1 MSTMVLGLCF
11 LGKLQMNPFEFS
23 NSITYTK
30 QDIMNDLNEK
40 EYAPFLVN
48 RSLSYHQDC
57 ILYANEMN
65 SRFDVSHRLQY
76 HYLLNTIRKRKRFA
90 KWSKPELIDDLKI
103 VMDYYSVSR
112 EKAEEYLT
120 ILTKSSIEVLKRRMK
135 KGGKSEL

>member
-1 MSTMVLGLCF
+1 
-11 LGKLQMNPFEFS
+11 
-23 NSITYTK
+23 
-30 QDIMNDLNEK
+30 MNDLNEK

-65 SRFDVSHRLQY
+65 RRFDISHKLQY

-90 KWSKPELIDDLKI
+90 KWSKPELIDDLNI
-103 VMDYYSVSR
+103 VMDYYSISR
-112 EKAEEYLT
+112 EKAEEYLN
-120 ILTKSSIEVLKRRMK
+120 ILTKSEIETLKRRMK

>member
-1 MSTMVLGLCF
+1 
-11 LGKLQMNPFEFS
+11 MNPFDFA

-30 QDIMNDLNEK
+30 QDIMHELNEK

-65 SRFDVSHRLQY
+65 RRFDISHKLQY

-90 KWSKPELIDDLKI
+90 KWSKPQEIDDLKI

-112 EKAEEYLT
+112 EKAEEYLKLLGNNKIA
-120 ILTKSSIEVLKRRMK
+120 ILKKRMN
-135 KGGKSEL
+135 KGGKRA

>member
-1 MSTMVLGLCF
+1 
-11 LGKLQMNPFEFS
+11 MNPFEFS

-65 SRFDVSHRLQY
+65 RRFDISHKLQY

-112 EKAEEYLT
+112 EKAEEYLN
-120 ILTKSSIEVLKRRMK
+120 ILTKSGIEVLKKRMK

>member
-1 MSTMVLGLCF
+1 
-11 LGKLQMNPFEFS
+11 MNPFEFS

-48 RSLSYHQDC
+48 RALSYHQDC

-65 SRFDVSHRLQY
+65 RRFDISHKLQY

-103 VMDYYSVSR
+103 VMEYYSVSR
-112 EKAEEYLT
+112 GKAEEYLS
-120 ILTKSSIEVLKRRMK
+120 ILSKSRIETLKKRMN

>member
-1 MSTMVLGLCF
+1 
-11 LGKLQMNPFEFS
+11 MNPFEFS

-48 RSLSYHQDC
+48 RALSYHQDC

-65 SRFDVSHRLQY
+65 RRFDISHKLQY

-112 EKAEEYLT
+112 GKAEEYLS
-120 ILTKSSIEVLKRRMK
+120 ILNKSGIETLKKRMN

>member
-1 MSTMVLGLCF
+1 
-11 LGKLQMNPFEFS
+11 MNPFEFS

-48 RSLSYHQDC
+48 RALSYHQDC

-65 SRFDVSHRLQY
+65 RRFDISHKLQY

-112 EKAEEYLT
+112 EKAEEYLN
-120 ILTKSSIEVLKRRMK
+120 ILTKSGIETLKKRMN

>member
-1 MSTMVLGLCF
+1 
-11 LGKLQMNPFEFS
+11 MNPFEFS

-48 RSLSYHQDC
+48 RALSYHQDC

-65 SRFDVSHRLQY
+65 RRFDISHRLQY

-103 VMDYYSVSR
+103 VMEYYSVSR
-112 EKAEEYLT
+112 GKAEEYLN
-120 ILTKSSIEVLKRRMK
+120 ILTKSGIETLKKRMN

>member
-1 MSTMVLGLCF
+1 
-11 LGKLQMNPFEFS
+11 MNPFEFS

-30 QDIMNDLNEK
+30 QDIMNDLNER

-48 RSLSYHQDC
+48 RALSYHQDC

-65 SRFDVSHRLQY
+65 RRFDISHKLQY

-112 EKAEEYLT
+112 GKAEEYLS
-120 ILTKSSIEVLKRRMK
+120 ILNKSGIETLKKRMN

>member
-1 MSTMVLGLCF
+1 
-11 LGKLQMNPFEFS
+11 MNPFEFS
-23 NSITYTK
+23 NSITCTK

-65 SRFDVSHRLQY
+65 RRFDISHKLQY

-112 EKAEEYLT
+112 GKAEEYLS
-120 ILTKSSIEVLKRRMK
+120 ILTKSGIETLKKRMN
-135 KGGKSEL
+135 KGGKSELGSREYVRNIFYRK